1 MSEDTTAPAVE
12 EVDAPAAP
20 AEEETLVIE
29 DAPVADDSTDSD
41 DDLDDEDDED
51 FDADDFD
58 DLDDEDEEDAE

>member
-12 EVDAPAAP
+12 EVDV
-20 AEEETLVIE
+20 EVK
-29 DAPVADDSTDSD
+29 
-41 DDLDDEDDED
+41 DED